1 MALEWCSGRKVLILV
16 RLVQH
21 LFVDVLA
28 VGLLLVSYTL
38 VFVRLRDRSLSLIS
52 VVTITIHLVIDVIS
66 GLIDLPAMLL
76 LVLVLLAGF
85 ALLLGQLGGG
95 TFAMGDDQQAS
106 SILIQAVDQLGR
118 GAMFTFYPAINSP
131 VITEP

>member
-28 VGLLLVSYTL
+28 VGLLVSYTL
-38 VFVRLRDRSLSLIS
+38 VFVRLRNRSLSLIS
-52 VVTITIHLVIDVIS
+52 VVTITIHLIIDVVS

-76 LVLVLLAGF
+76 LVLLAGF
-85 ALLLGQLGGG
+85 ALLLGQLGGSL
-95 TFAMGDDQQAS
+95 AE
-106 SILIQAVDQLGR
+106 ILLDPGQLTGH
-118 GAMFTFYPAINSP
+118 M
-131 VITEP
+131 